1 MHQNIHFRWHTAFL
15 NLEVNFVTLLWISLL
30 MTLSLCLSAAAH
42 TWNWVFALQM
52 GMFVQ
57 FIFFMYYSVFRCT
70 KDKIANIR
78 IQKTDGKTF
87 LISIT
92 AESRRVSWVKKIKYI
107 YIYRCVFSFFCDFP
121 PASLVLRFT
130 YAVCLLSTLFVILM
144 MIYVIVHCQCPL
156 WEKEE

>member
-1 MHQNIHFRWHTAFL
+1 MHQNIHFRWHTTCL

-57 FIFFMYYSVFRCT
+57 FIFFMYYSVFRLT

-92 AESRRVSWVKKIKYI
+92 AESRRVSWVKIYI
-107 YIYRCVFSFFCDFP
+107 YIFFPLCNGKHW
-121 PASLVLRFT
+121 ASLRTQHNNSVACLSLKVLLD
-130 YAVCLLSTLFVILM
+130 AVCA
-144 MIYVIVHCQCPL
+144 IYFGGS
-156 WEKEE
+156 KM